1 MQLSGALSAAQ
12 MSSRSY
18 VGPAA
23 GIVRKCLSTKTSMT
37 YKYIDFVSPRFSQRW
52 EKGPILRVV
61 APGGRCR

>member
-23 GIVRKCLSTKTSMT
+23 STNTGFSH
-37 YKYIDFVSPRFSQRW
+37 DSQRPA
-52 EKGPILRVV
+52 KSP
-61 APGGRCR
+61 